1 MLEPH
6 SNQPYVMSRKNWLQG
21 RYLLGRQ
28 SAEGS
33 SEPAQEDDDAL
44 LVSPEF
50 LEGHV
55 WPVGDL
61 EHEIPRDLLRGLA
74 QRHRWH
80 FRHLGSNSRA
90 DLGLSLLLLLPCQL
104 IAKLGGVKGR
114 SRSLPRGS

>member
-1 MLEPH
+1 MFKPH
-6 SNQPYVMSRKNWLQG
+6 SDQPYVMSRKNWLQG

-61 EHEIPRDLLRGLA
+61 GREVPGNLLRGLA
-74 QRHRWH
+74 QRQRWH
-80 FRHLGSNSRA
+80 FRHFCFNSQA
-90 DLGLSLLLLLPCQL
+90 DVGLRRLLRCQL
-104 IAKLGGVKGR
+104 ITELGA
-114 SRSLPRGS
+114 RGG